1 MQKRIAEEKTKHL
14 ALMTALVVVFALVTS
29 TSMASGKS

>member
-1 MQKRIAEEKTKHL
+1 MQKRIAEDL